1 MTNDSGEFCCSCC
14 SRHHLPFYFLILFL
28 LFSSS
33 ARLFVRLKAFS
44 CIWRPTYKLH
54 ISILFLLCFETL
66 SSCYSAKDLAI
77 GECSNSL
84 QYQRKK
90 EKRIL
95 SSYFF
100 LLYRSSTIHS
110 SSRQTLGNRARERK
124 TNKQNG
130 GNRLCFIAGCIR
142 NDEERRHCDTTG
154 TMSIMNR
161 GKQEIIRKRRD
172 TKEIM
177 AQSCRNNH

>member
-14 SRHHLPFYFLILFL
+14 SQHHLPFYFLILFL

-90 EKRIL
+90 EQKRIL

-100 LLYRSSTIHS
+100 LFYRSSTIHS

-130 GNRLCFIAGCIR
+130 GNRFCFIAGCR

-177 AQSCRNNH
+177 AQSCRNSH